1 LKKSTRLDESIIR
14 LIALDLL
21 VTVDYVHLKGICHRD
36 IKPDNILIN
45 ESALIQNSSPC
56 IKLIDFG
63 VSKRFNQILP
73 GKVGSVTLDMW
84 TTTGNVHYCA
94 PEILKKGRYDAS
106 VDVWAVGVVLY

>member
-1 LKKSTRLDESIIR
+1 LKRQSGLDESTIR

-21 VTVDYVHLKGICHRD
+21 VTVDYVHSKGICHRD

-45 ESALIQNSSPC
+45 ESALTQNTSPC

-63 VSKRFNQILP
+63 VSKRFNQIIP

-84 TTTGNVHYCA
+84 TRTGNVHYCA
-94 PEILKKGRYDAS
+94 PEIFKGGYDAS
-106 VDVWAVGVVLY
+106 IDIWAVGVVLY